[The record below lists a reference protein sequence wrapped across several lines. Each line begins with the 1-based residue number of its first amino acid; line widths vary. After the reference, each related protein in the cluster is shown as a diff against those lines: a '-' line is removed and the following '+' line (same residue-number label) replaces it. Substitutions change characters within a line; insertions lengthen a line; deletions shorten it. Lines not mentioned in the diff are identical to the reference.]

1 VKEETSIVPFQA
13 ILEGRQQLPPD
24 YYKEF
29 LRVPYFVIA
38 AFTLGAYLAH
48 PLMQRASLWLG
59 W

>member
-1 VKEETSIVPFQA
+1 M
-13 ILEGRQQLPPD
+13 LPPD

-38 AFTLGAYLAH
+38 AFTVGAYIAH
-48 PLMQRASLWLG
+48 PVLFTESFHLG